1 MQRYDQI
8 AGVKRE
14 GGNGLVDGGMEV
26 SDVESIFEKLPRLLW
41 LLLLGG
47 GFGVDI
53 GWIGQMVFERGC
65 WYC

>member
-8 AGVKRE
+8 GGMKTE

-26 SDVESIFEKLPRLLW
+26 ADVESIFEKLPRLLW

-53 GWIGQMVFERGC
+53 GWIG
-65 WYC
+65 

>member
-1 MQRYDQI
+1 M
-8 AGVKRE
+8 KRE

-26 SDVESIFEKLPRLLW
+26 SDVESIFENLPRLLW

-53 GWIGQMVFERGC
+53 GWIG
-65 WYC
+65 